1 MSILRCINVSK
12 VYQSGE
18 NIVHALNHIQCEFDS
33 GKMTAIIGPSGSGK
47 TTLLNILGGLD
58 TPDEGQVLFD
68 DEDILKLNEKKLTQ
82 YRRDSVGFIFQNY
95 SLLEN
100 LTVRENVVLPQ
111 LLHKKYT
118 SRIWKGKND
127 DRHVYQDETKS
138 KDWIDELIHAV
149 GLEDKRSA
157 RVNELSGG
165 QKQRV
170 AIVRALANMPKIL
183 LCDEPTENLDI
194 ENSKKMIE
202 LLRNLNQKYN
212 ITIILVTHNLD
223 IAKSCDAIFE
233 IEDGNMKKA

>member
-1 MSILRCINVSK
+1 MSILRCINVNK
-12 VYQSGE
+12 VYKSGE
-18 NIVHALNHIQCEFDS
+18 NRVHALNHIQCEFDD

-68 DEDILKLNEKKLTQ
+68 NEDILQLNEKKLTQ
-82 YRRDSVGFIFQNY
+82 YRRESIGFVFQNY

-100 LTVRENVVLPQ
+100 LTVRENVALPQ

-118 SRIWKGKND
+118 GRTSKGEAV
-127 DRHVYQDETKS
+127 RQDEIGS
-138 KDWIDELIHAV
+138 QDWIDELIHAV
-149 GLEDKRSA
+149 GLEDKRAA

-170 AIVRALANMPKIL
+170 AIARALVNMPKIF
-183 LCDEPTENLDI
+183 LCDEPTGNLDV

-202 LLRNLNQKYN
+202 LLRTLNQKYN
-212 ITIILVTHNLD
+212 ITIIVVTHNLD
-223 IAKSCDAIFE
+223 IAKSCDTIFE
-233 IEDGNMKKA
+233 IEDGNLKKS